1 MGEGNLPPLLL
12 FRNGIEYARLLK
24 GWLGTFKIPGTTFT
38 SQANLLKVIWQE
50 IPMCS
55 YIFTYRFT
63 AMSVANDYFRLNTG
77 ANVARMV
84 TKERTMV
91 TTTTA

>member
-1 MGEGNLPPLLL
+1 MLVRTRIG
-12 FRNGIEYARLLK
+12 YARLLE
-24 GWLGTFKIPGTTFT
+24 GWLGTFKIPGTTF
-38 SQANLLKVIWQE
+38 SPQASLLKLMWQE
-50 IPMCS
+50 LPICS

-63 AMSVANDYFRLNTG
+63 EMSEANDYFRLNTG

-84 TKERTMV
+84 TKERTLV